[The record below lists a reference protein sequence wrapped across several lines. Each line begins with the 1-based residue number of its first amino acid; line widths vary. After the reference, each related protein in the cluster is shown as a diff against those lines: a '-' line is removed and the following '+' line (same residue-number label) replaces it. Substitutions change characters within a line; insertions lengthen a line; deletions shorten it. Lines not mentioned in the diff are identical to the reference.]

1 MEEEEID
8 FGGVTIGSNMKHPIS
23 LFNNGSI
30 QATVFIDLE
39 RYPEFTIGLA
49 PAGDGQ
55 QTDLESVFV
64 PVMDTRLN
72 SASTQAPST
81 AATGKRGSSSRSKR
95 KGKDNETSDEVPQA
109 RKFRL
114 LVEPG
119 KG

>member
-1 MEEEEID
+1 MVKPIIIWKIVLLSKLNWYGEAFEAYWRGVSPHISVEEEGD

-64 PVMDTRLN
+64 PVMDH
-72 SASTQAPST
+72 
-81 AATGKRGSSSRSKR
+81 
-95 KGKDNETSDEVPQA
+95 V
-109 RKFRL
+109 
-114 LVEPG
+114 
-119 KG
+119 